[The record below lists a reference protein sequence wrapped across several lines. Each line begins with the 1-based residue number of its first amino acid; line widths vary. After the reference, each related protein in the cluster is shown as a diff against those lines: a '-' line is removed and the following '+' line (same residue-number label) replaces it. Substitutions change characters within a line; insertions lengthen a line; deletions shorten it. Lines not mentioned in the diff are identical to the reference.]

1 VQYIESDTLVFV
13 SVVVLL
19 GWICWLYFRRRQM
32 LSEMKKMQLQMAS
45 SALDKFGSA
54 GEFVAFLQ
62 SKEGKAMLYD
72 FTSPAVS
79 RSRTNMRLVQAG
91 IILTFV
97 GAGLF
102 IATFLIPVMQGDQAK
117 EVMALLI
124 FSGTVAISMAVGLWV
139 TALVTALCE
148 RRTGGSE
155 GDQV

>member
-1 VQYIESDTLVFV
+1 
-13 SVVVLL
+13 
-19 GWICWLYFRRRQM
+19 
-32 LSEMKKMQLQMAS
+32 
-45 SALDKFGSA
+45 
-54 GEFVAFLQ
+54 
-62 SKEGKAMLYD
+62 
-72 FTSPAVS
+72 
-79 RSRTNMRLVQAG
+79 MRLVQAG

-139 TALVTALCE
+139 TALVTALWE

>member
-1 VQYIESDTLVFV
+1 MFV
-13 SVVVLL
+13 SVIVLL

-62 SKEGKAMLYD
+62 SKEGKAMIYD
-72 FTSPAVS
+72 FASPAVN
-79 RSRTNMRLVQAG
+79 RSRINMRLVQAG
-91 IILTFV
+91 IILAFV

-102 IATFLIPVMQGDQAK
+102 MATFLIPEMQGDTAK

-139 TALVTALCE
+139 TAIVTVLWE
-148 RRTGGSE
+148 RRIGGSE
-155 GDQV
+155 SDQV